1 MPLTGESR
9 VTYKGPGKE
18 RGKGE
23 EKEIELGG
31 RRLVAPPSSGCLE
44 ALAQAYSLK
53 EAGLVK
59 KTVGRLEI
67 SWDYLKEGELK
78 DKKER

>member
-1 MPLTGESR
+1 M
-9 VTYKGPGKE
+9 GKDWW
-18 RGKGE
+18 RH
-23 EKEIELGG
+23 
-31 RRLVAPPSSGCLE
+31 LVQAGLE

-53 EAGLVK
+53 EASLAK